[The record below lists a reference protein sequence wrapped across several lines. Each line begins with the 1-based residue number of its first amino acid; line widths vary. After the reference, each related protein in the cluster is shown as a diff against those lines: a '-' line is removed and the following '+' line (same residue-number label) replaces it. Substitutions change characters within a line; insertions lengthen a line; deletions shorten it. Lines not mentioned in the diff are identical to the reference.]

1 MIKIVRL
8 VTGDD
13 VISEVERKGDVVVLK
28 KPHRLLFSKEGL
40 ASMPL
45 CPFSRDKDYEISSSN
60 VLFEC
65 EPEEEIRNSYAQ
77 QVGSILVA
85 SPTLI
90 TE

>member
-1 MIKIVRL
+1 MIKIIRL

-13 VISEVERKGDVVVLK
+13 VISEVEKKGDTFTLK
-28 KPHRLLFSKEGL
+28 KPHRLLFSKDGL

-45 CPFSRDKDYEISSSN
+45 CPFSKDKDYEISSSN

-65 EPEEEIRNSYAQ
+65 DPDDEIRNSYAQ
-77 QVGSILVA
+77 QVGAVLVA
-85 SPTLI
+85 SSSLI